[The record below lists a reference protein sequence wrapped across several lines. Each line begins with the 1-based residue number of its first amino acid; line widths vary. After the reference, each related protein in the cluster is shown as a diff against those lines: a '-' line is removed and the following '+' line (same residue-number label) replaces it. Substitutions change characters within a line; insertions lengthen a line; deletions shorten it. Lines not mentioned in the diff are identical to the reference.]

1 MVEMASLYND
11 IKKQGISL
19 FTYDVGDEKSVTLE
33 IKNKYAVFID
43 PFQFESISE
52 MKRAL
57 AHEIGHCA
65 TGCTHKVS
73 SPLDLVTKHEY
84 EANRWAIEQY
94 IPFEELRLAISKGY
108 TEEWQLAEYFD
119 FPQNFIHLT
128 LEYYFEIKQ
137 KKIG

>member
-19 FTYDVGDEKSVTLE
+19 FTYDVGNEKSVTLE
-33 IKNKYAVFID
+33 MKNKYAVFID

-52 MKRAL
+52 IKRAL

-73 SPLDLVTKHEY
+73 SPLDLVSKHEY
-84 EANRWAIEQY
+84 KANRWAIERY
-94 IPFEELRLAISKGY
+94 IPFEDLRLAISKGY

-119 FPQNFIHLT
+119 FPQSFIHLA

-137 KKIG
+137 RKIG